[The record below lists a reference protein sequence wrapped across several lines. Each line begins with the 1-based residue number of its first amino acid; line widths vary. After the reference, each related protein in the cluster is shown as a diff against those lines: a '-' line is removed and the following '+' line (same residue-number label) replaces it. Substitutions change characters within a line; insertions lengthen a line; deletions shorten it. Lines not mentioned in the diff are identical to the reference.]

1 METFMSYYLPRKPLL
16 LARPLRAAKGP
27 NPNPNPHHNS
37 PSSAALVTMKSV
49 LVVVIEK

>member
-27 NPNPNPHHNS
+27 NPNPHHNS